1 MEVLIFGCT
10 RLTIALA
17 SVLLEDGHQLTVLDS
32 DADRLAR
39 LHREKREQ
47 SLTVLHT
54 PEPLMQDYLI
64 QGGIDQAGALL
75 ALSSD
80 DHKNLLVSQIARQIY
95 HIPKVFCR
103 LSDPQLQEFYCGL
116 GLEVVGADTAAM
128 GRIRQSLLD
137 VPAAAGPA
145 E

>member
-47 SLTVLHT
+47 SFTVLHT

-80 DHKNLLVSQIARQIY
+80 DHKNLLVSQIAWHIY

-116 GLEVVGADTAAM
+116 GLEVVGSDTVAM
-128 GRIRQSLLD
+128 GRILRALQD
-137 VPAAAGPA
+137 GPAPAGPV